1 MDCSFIFACRKCTVF
16 LLFYILFQPEKNI
29 DKLAENTVVIAVNV
43 ADPPDQEDYPASEAD
58 ASLNLNRNTSHLSYT
73 GNETRDGIAKV
84 RLENRNRNE

>member
-1 MDCSFIFACRKCTVF
+1 M
-16 LLFYILFQPEKNI
+16 
-29 DKLAENTVVIAVNV
+29 VIAVNV